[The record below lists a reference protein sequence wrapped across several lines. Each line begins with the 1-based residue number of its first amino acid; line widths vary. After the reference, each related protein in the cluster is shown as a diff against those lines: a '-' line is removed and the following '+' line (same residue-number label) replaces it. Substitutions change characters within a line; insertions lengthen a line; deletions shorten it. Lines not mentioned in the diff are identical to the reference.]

1 MKEPQNIAHDRKK
14 YREHHGTQPAM
25 HDSSGHHK
33 ISVFLQKKWIKTETV
48 FTIKKKTYT
57 QKIQCPT
64 IHVMKF
70 EATLNTKKCT
80 HSHCKLEIFQIPSVL
95 FLSQPEET
103 KQHQNLCKK
112 AFMPKIDN
120 GHSIRFKA
128 IPNWKNT
135 HPNTHIHTK
144 RAKKRVLW
152 NLPDSRQARK
162 RRWNGEDPYLETEIA
177 GLSKKIR
184 RL

>member
-1 MKEPQNIAHDRKK
+1 M
-14 YREHHGTQPAM
+14 EHN
-25 HDSSGHHK
+25 
-33 ISVFLQKKWIKTETV
+33 LQCMIPPD
-48 FTIKKKTYT
+48 TIKFLFSYRKNESKLKLFSLLKKKKKKKNTYT

-162 RRWNGEDPYLETEIA
+162 WRWNGEDPYLETEIA